1 VDDEFGRGWPAVVA
15 TFATAAFAWGFGSYG
30 HAVYVE
36 ELQRIHGWPTAVLGA
51 ATTLCF
57 LLSAGLLPWV
67 GWAVERVGERGVLLG
82 GIILLGVGTIG
93 LGLTT
98 ALWQVFPCE
107 IVMGIGWSF
116 CGLTA
121 ISISLSHRF
130 DRKRGLALG
139 LALNGAGVS
148 GFAIAPALMTS
159 SEGFGFAAAVPLVVL
174 SCLVIVAPLI
184 WFGLRSRPASEA
196 PSRDADLSVSTELSG
211 APPSRAELL
220 GDFQFWS
227 MAAPFALALSGQVG
241 LFIYQ
246 VSYLTPLL
254 GVNGTAFAV
263 ALTSVA
269 GITARFLLG
278 LILDRLPQRG
288 VSAVAF
294 AALAGAAVIW
304 LVFPDCPGLLLFG
317 CAVFGVA
324 ISNIIVLPTL
334 VVQREFSTRAFG
346 AVLGLSNAISQ
357 VGYSLMLVLIGTMR
371 DIAGNYQLPFALCIG
386 MALAAA
392 LLIAAPPRKIFK
404 ATRFQFIRPG
414 AVGRRN
420 RRSCQIRNRQV

>member
-1 VDDEFGRGWPAVVA
+1 MANPPQDEFRQGWPAVVA
-15 TFATAAFAWGFGSYG
+15 TFATAVFAWGFGSYG

-36 ELQRIHGWPTAVLGA
+36 ELQRIHGWPTSVLGA

-67 GWAVERVGERGVLLG
+67 GWSIERFGERCVLLG
-82 GIILLGVGTIG
+82 GVVLLGLGTIG
-93 LGLTT
+93 LSLAT
-98 ALWQVFPCE
+98 ALWQIFPCE
-107 IVMGIGWSF
+107 IVMGVGWSF

-148 GFAIAPALMTS
+148 GFGVAPALMTL
-159 SEGFGFAAAVPLVVL
+159 SERIGFEAAVLVVVL
-174 SCLVIVAPLI
+174 GFFALAAPLMWVGLRAPARPEPASRSTDPIVA
-184 WFGLRSRPASEA
+184 GEQS
-196 PSRDADLSVSTELSG
+196 

-220 GDFQFWS
+220 GDLQFWS
-227 MAAPFALALSGQVG
+227 IAAPFALALSGQVG

-263 ALTSVA
+263 ALTSIV

-278 LILDRLPQRG
+278 LVLDRLPQRA
-288 VSAVAF
+288 VSATAF
-294 AALAGAAVIW
+294 GALAGAAVIW
-304 LVFPDCPGLLLFG
+304 LAFPDRPGLLLFG
-317 CAVFGVA
+317 CALFGVA

-334 VVQREFSTRAFG
+334 VVQREFSMRAFG
-346 AVLGLSNAISQ
+346 AALGLSNAISQ
-357 VGYSLMLVLIGTMR
+357 VAYSLTLVAIGTMR
-371 DIAGNYQLPFALCIG
+371 DLAGSYQLPFALCVG
-386 MALAAA
+386 MALVAA
-392 LLIAAPPRKIFK
+392 LLIVVPPRRVGVHALDLK
-404 ATRFQFIRPG
+404 AR
-414 AVGRRN
+414 
-420 RRSCQIRNRQV
+420 

>member
-1 VDDEFGRGWPAVVA
+1 MRGWPAVVA
-15 TFATAAFAWGFGSYG
+15 TFATAVFAWGFGSYG

-36 ELQRIHGWPTAVLGA
+36 ELQRIHGWPTWVLGA

-67 GWAVERVGERGVLLG
+67 GWSIDRVGERVVLLG
-82 GIILLGVGTIG
+82 GVILLGAGTIA

-121 ISISLSHRF
+121 ISISLAHRF

-148 GFAIAPALMTS
+148 GFGIAPALITL
-159 SEGFGFAAAVPLVVL
+159 SERIGFATAVPTVVVG
-174 SCLVIVAPLI
+174 CLAVVAPLI
-184 WFGLRSRPASEA
+184 WFGLGERLRVEA
-196 PSRDADLSVSTELSG
+196 GPGSNATAGLGEG

-220 GDFQFWS
+220 GDLQFWS
-227 MAAPFALALSGQVG
+227 IAAPFALALSGQVG

-254 GVNGTAFAV
+254 GIDGTAFAV
-263 ALTSVA
+263 ALTSIV
-269 GITARFLLG
+269 GVIGRFLLG
-278 LILDRLPQRG
+278 LVLDSLPQRP

-294 AALAGAAVIW
+294 AALGASAVIW
-304 LVFPDCPGLLLFG
+304 LAFPGRHELLLFG
-317 CAVFGVA
+317 CVVFGIC

-334 VVQREFSTRAFG
+334 VVQREFSARAFG

-357 VGYSLMLVLIGTMR
+357 IAYSLTLVMIGALR
-371 DIAGNYQLPFALCIG
+371 DAAGNYQLPFAICIG
-386 MALAAA
+386 MALVAA
-392 LLIAAPPRKIFK
+392 LLIALPRRRAVAQLP
-404 ATRFQFIRPG
+404 AT
-414 AVGRRN
+414 
-420 RRSCQIRNRQV
+420 